1 MKLLILQILPGDI
14 MARTVGKIPKKK
26 GKFYYVDKEGNVIE
40 KDRSEML
47 KKKSK
52 TKKRKG

>member
-1 MKLLILQILPGDI
+1 

>member
-1 MKLLILQILPGDI
+1 
-14 MARTVGKIPKKK
+14 MAKVVGKIKKQK
-26 GKFYYVDKEGNVIE
+26 GKFYYVDKQGNVVE

-52 TKKRKG
+52 SKRKR